1 MVLRTVIKKKK
12 VETPKILPA
21 AANLKIEVGVTR
33 EEFARFSNEIILNF
47 VELKKNINEISEKI
61 KMLESNAFIF

>member
-1 MVLRTVIKKKK
+1 MIKKKK
-12 VETPKILPA
+12 VDTPEE
-21 AANLKIEVGVTR
+21 NLKIEVGMTR
-33 EEFARFSNEIILNF
+33 EEFARFSNEIILNL